1 MSCTKPIVFFFLL
14 SNSIVAAQ
22 IPKEVPHP
30 DTNAPID
37 LTNPADV
44 IIYIIIPLVF
54 VGLYFVWRRRKNRK

>member
-1 MSCTKPIVFFFLL
+1 M